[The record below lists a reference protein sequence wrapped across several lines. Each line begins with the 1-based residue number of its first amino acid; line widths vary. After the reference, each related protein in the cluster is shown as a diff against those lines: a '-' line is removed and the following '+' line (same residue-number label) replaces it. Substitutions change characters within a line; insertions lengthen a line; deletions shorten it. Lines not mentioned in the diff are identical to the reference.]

1 MISEK
6 CSIDE
11 FVEAVKDKDTWE
23 VLTLAVDEATW
34 ADRMAY
40 RTRHNCQLQPPCGQQ
55 YSRHLKRLINYLR
68 FEVKPKR
75 PGDKAYRLY
84 LMYWGNNPDDD
95 LTELL
100 TGPPTDAVH

>member
-1 MISEK
+1 MISEN

-34 ADRMAY
+34 ADRRAY
-40 RTRHNCQLQPPCGQQ
+40 RTNRDCHQQPPCGQQ
-55 YSRHLKRLINYLR
+55 YSQHLKQLINYLR

-75 PGDKAYRLY
+75 PRDKAYRLY
-84 LMYWGNNPDDD
+84 LMYWGNPTQGHTDL
-95 LTELL
+95 LTE
-100 TGPPTDAVH
+100 PPTDAVH

>member
-1 MISEK
+1 MISEN

-11 FVEAVKDKDTWE
+11 FVEAVKDKDSWE

-34 ADRMAY
+34 ADRMVH
-40 RTRHNCQLQPPCGQQ
+40 RTVRCKETTTPCGIQ

-75 PGDKAYRLY
+75 PRDKAYRLY
-84 LMYWGNNPDDD
+84 LMYWGTPDQGHTDL
-95 LTELL
+95 LTE
-100 TGPPTDAVH
+100 PPTDTVH